1 MRKKLFTAALL
12 LGMSSMLCG
21 FDQTETTESILQK
34 QQEAIASAASISTVI
49 TVNADLAID
58 LAGAALTTAT
68 SGEITLDFIPDG
80 PDFSLKGS
88 IDFLSPLLAQENTY
102 DFQLFLKTDASGSSD
117 VYVYYAN
124 AVTGE
129 SYWDHD
135 STKGVDVSSLL
146 SLTSSLDSEKL
157 ASLGIDFTLA
167 PEAKK
172 NDGSECYQLSAVLDS
187 DSFAAAIDRASELSG
202 QDLSADESLDSAI
215 QLLDGLK
222 LNLTY
227 DIDTETFLPEA
238 MHLDLNDSD
247 LSVIEE
253 LVSSYLT
260 AAMGSEEPLSIKITL
275 NDASLDAVSSYNTV
289 TEIIVPDEALAA
301 DASPDVIPDE
311 TEAQIISMLDAAA
324 EAATE

>member
-12 LGMSSMLCG
+12 LCTSSILCG
-21 FDQTETTESILQK
+21 FDQTETAESILQK
-34 QQEAIASAASISTVI
+34 QQEAIASVSSTSTVVTI
-49 TVNADLAID
+49 NADLGID
-58 LAGAALTTAT
+58 LAGAALTTSA
-68 SGEITLDFIPDG
+68 SGEITLDLISDG
-80 PDFSLKGS
+80 PDFCLKGS

-102 DFQLFLKTDASGSSD
+102 DFQLFLKTNESGSSD

-135 STKGVDVSSLL
+135 STKGVDVSSLM

-157 ASLGIDFTLA
+157 AALGIDFTLA
-167 PEAKK
+167 PEAKE
-172 NDGSECYQLSAVLDS
+172 NDGAECYQLSAVLDS
-187 DSFAAAIDRASELSG
+187 DSFASIIDRATELSG
-202 QDLSADESLDSAI
+202 QDLSAGGSLDSAM

-222 LNLTY
+222 LSLTY
-227 DIDTETFLPEA
+227 DIDAETFLPAA

-260 AAMGSEEPLSIKITL
+260 SAMGSEEPLGIRITL
-275 NDASLDAVSSYNTV
+275 NDASLDVVTSYNTV
-289 TEIIVPDEALAA
+289 AEIVVPNEALAA

-311 TEAQIISMLDAAA
+311 TEQQIVSMLDAAA

>member
-21 FDQTETTESILQK
+21 FDQTETVESILQK
-34 QQEAIASAASISTVI
+34 QQEAAAAVSSTSSVV

-58 LAGAALTTAT
+58 LSGAALKTTA
-68 SGEITLDFIPDG
+68 SGEIEFDLIPAG
-80 PDFSLKGS
+80 PDFRLEGS

-102 DFQLFLKTDASGSSD
+102 DFRLFLKTDEAGGSD

-135 STKGVDVSSLL
+135 SSKGVDVGSLMSLSS
-146 SLTSSLDSEKL
+146 SINSEKL
-157 ASLGIDFTLA
+157 AALGIDFTLA
-167 PEAKK
+167 PEAKE
-172 NDGSECYQLSAVLDS
+172 NDGAECYQLAAVLDS
-187 DSFAAAIDRASELSG
+187 STFAAVLDKTSELAG
-202 QDLSADESLDSAI
+202 QDLSADESFASAM
-215 QLLDGLK
+215 QLLEGLK
-222 LNLTY
+222 VNLSY
-227 DIDTETFLPEA
+227 DIDTETFLPET